1 MKSLDA
7 YNPHVHDL
15 LQVDRASVNS
25 EFAAE
30 PSWVRQ
36 TMLDCPWVVVRRV
49 QPPFGLIAV
58 GVRGDSRS
66 DRWAASCEKSLV
78 REMVRPEELLLRDR
92 TSNDARRTPALRA
105 LQEMSERWADLTLPW
120 GPGGS
125 VGFELASGRKVTTE
139 ASDLDLVIRAQERIT
154 VEEARFLL
162 DRTFGLEAKIDVRVE
177 TPVCGFSLEEYV
189 SASSARILLRYPE
202 GVRLGQDPWQE
213 DA

>member
-1 MKSLDA
+1 MHN
-7 YNPHVHDL
+7 NPQVHDL
-15 LQVDRASVNS
+15 LQIDRPSLIS
-25 EFAAE
+25 GCTGE
-30 PSWVRQ
+30 PSWVRRAL
-36 TMLDCPWVVVRRV
+36 LDCPWVVVRRA
-49 QPPFGLIAV
+49 QAASGLIAV

-78 REMVRPEELLLRDR
+78 REMVRPEQLLVRDR
-92 TSNDARRTPALRA
+92 TSNEIPRTPALRA

-125 VGFELASGRKVTTE
+125 VGFELASGRKVTTQ
-139 ASDLDLVIRAQERIT
+139 ASDLDLVIRAGNKID

-162 DRTFGLEAKIDVRVE
+162 ARTFGLEAKVDVRVE

-189 SASSARILLRYPE
+189 SASSAKILLRYPD
-202 GVRLGQDPWQE
+202 GARLGEDPWRE